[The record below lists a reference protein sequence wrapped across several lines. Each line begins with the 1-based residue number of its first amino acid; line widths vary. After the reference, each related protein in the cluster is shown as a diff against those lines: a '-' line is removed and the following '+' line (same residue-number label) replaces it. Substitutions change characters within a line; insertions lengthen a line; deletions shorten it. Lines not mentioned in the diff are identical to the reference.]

1 LPEGGALV
9 AMRRYPSEVR
19 FRSYALLP
27 KQHGVFFSPPRS
39 ADPILVNRLLRAHH
53 FKSDR
58 SRAHAT
64 QLRSLGWQERIANF
78 LGLEDCI
85 VADLTNGSPDYVFA
99 TLCYLEDYRE
109 ILWVDDWP
117 RFPVRLPPRAIL
129 VPRRTAVNA
138 ILRALDEAEACIIDV
153 GKNRHLVVKKSE
165 KQLWKAAV
173 RDLRRLEERE
183 AE

>member
-1 LPEGGALV
+1 MTTDWKSGYFSSGRHVFHLFLIASLMLV
-9 AMRRYPSEVR
+9 LSMNYD
-19 FRSYALLP
+19 
-27 KQHGVFFSPPRS
+27 FFSPPRS
-39 ADPILVNRLLRAHH
+39 ADPILVNRLLGGHH
-53 FKSDR
+53 FKSNR

-117 RFPVRLPPRAIL
+117 CYFGKRA
-129 VPRRTAVNA
+129 
-138 ILRALDEAEACIIDV
+138 
-153 GKNRHLVVKKSE
+153 
-165 KQLWKAAV
+165 
-173 RDLRRLEERE
+173 ER
-183 AE
+183 